1 VAQGTFALRL
11 GRVEFRFWGELLCCQ
26 PGRWLAGFSWRP
38 FSRHF
43 YFLTSFFLMALK
55 ETIDAQIKQAMLAK
69 DKVRLTALRS
79 IKSQIL
85 LAETAEGASA
95 TGLSADQELKL
106 LNKAAKQR
114 RESAA
119 TYKEQFRSDL
129 EEVELAELAIIEEF
143 LPQQLTEGELVEKLV
158 SIIQRTGAKGP
169 SDLGKVMGVAAR
181 ELSGQADGKR
191 ISEVVNM
198 LLNNTDF

>member
-1 VAQGTFALRL
+1 
-11 GRVEFRFWGELLCCQ
+11 
-26 PGRWLAGFSWRP
+26 
-38 FSRHF
+38 
-43 YFLTSFFLMALK
+43 MALK
-55 ETIDAQIKQAMLAK
+55 DTIDAGIKQAMLAK

-85 LAETAEGASA
+85 LAETAEGAST
-95 TGLSADQELKL
+95 TGLSADQEQKL
-106 LNKAAKQR
+106 LIKAAKQR
-114 RESAA
+114 RDSAA

-129 EEVELAELAIIEEF
+129 EETELSELAIIEEF
-143 LPQQLTEGELVEKLV
+143 LPQQLDESELVGKLV
-158 SIIQRTGAKGP
+158 GIIQRTGATGP

-191 ISEVVNM
+191 ISAAVSM

>member
-1 VAQGTFALRL
+1 MRRWCKVHLL
-11 GRVEFRFWGELLCCQ
+11 GGSGARCVSLLMKYYETSPCS
-26 PGRWLAGFSWRP
+26 AGFGPAP
-38 FSRHF
+38 FTTQF
-43 YFLTSFFLMALK
+43 YLIPILSMALK
-55 ETIDAQIKQAMLAK
+55 ETIDAGIKQAMLAK

-85 LAETAEGASA
+85 LAETAEGAST
-95 TGLSADQELKL
+95 TGLSTDQELKL

-129 EEVELAELAIIEEF
+129 EETELAELAIIEEF
-143 LPQQLTEGELVEKLV
+143 LPQQLSDGDLVQTLV
-158 SIIQRTGAKGP
+158 GIIQRVGAKGP

-181 ELSGQADGKR
+181 ELSGKADGKR
-191 ISEVVNM
+191 ISEMVNM